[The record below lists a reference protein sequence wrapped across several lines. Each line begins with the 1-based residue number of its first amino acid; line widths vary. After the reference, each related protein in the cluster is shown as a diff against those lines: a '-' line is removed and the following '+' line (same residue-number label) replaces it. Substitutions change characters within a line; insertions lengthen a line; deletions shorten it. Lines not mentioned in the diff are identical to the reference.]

1 MPILAVF
8 QVHIECKIVITRAD
22 KNEHLAICNTKFN
35 ECETHAG
42 GRDTSKYLQ
51 TKDTDGT
58 GRLYPLLCY
67 FFLLNSNAAII
78 LAIIDAISD
87 TAQPNTW
94 KVSSVLGDFFLFV
107 LVMVYPPYISPL
119 TELV

>member
-1 MPILAVF
+1 MEMPVL
-8 QVHIECKIVITRAD
+8 
-22 KNEHLAICNTKFN
+22 
-35 ECETHAG
+35 
-42 GRDTSKYLQ
+42 
-51 TKDTDGT
+51 
-58 GRLYPLLCY
+58 LYYEDLPMTVPDPY

-78 LAIIDAISD
+78 LAIIDVMSD